1 MFIPRSVTHADRRL
15 RFTVIAA
22 LSILTTTRVLAL
34 NTDTH
39 RLINQ
44 RAAETSRAF
53 DQYLRS
59 KAGFAEGRETK
70 LHGRTIR
77 QWLEE
82 GGVREDDSLRFLR
95 HFHDPLKPWDAAGL
109 DLVID
114 RHDSSVRWMQE
125 RHQGDLDTGGFW
137 SWGDARR
144 LYYQALTEPNANY
157 REMLWADLF
166 RAIGQIMHLV
176 VDASVPEHTRNDPHA
191 LGGITP
197 TSSYEYW
204 VSGQHPSQARE
215 DAFIARFLSAPIG
228 FVPEILQLPVP
239 SGEHIARVPVA
250 RLIDADRYDGSNPGV
265 TANPVDPRAPVSAGL
280 AEIANAN
287 FYSENRFHGAYPSPT
302 DNGLIRVNLDTPAGR
317 VRRYFSRP
325 AGRGLLPANPLRAE
339 CVSETYGTEPPP
351 YPCVDGA
358 VWSQIAAHML
368 PRAVGYA
375 SGVLDYFFRG
385 SLAVTGVEWTPSGI
399 TLSVQNT
406 GTEEMEGIF
415 EVFARHQPGSSV
427 ERRTRLA
434 VLQGGDPVFLGP
446 GEEWAFALS
455 VAQAVAPTAS
465 HVLVFKGRLGLEEDA
480 IVGQVFTVPYVEVRQ
495 TSYDADLVPSCGR
508 QPPSGVPPPYPTGVT
523 PTVRSESMRCEW
535 RVINHRVSGTLETNT
550 WLDPAT
556 GRREPVIDR
565 IEAEWIGGDVQG
577 PAPLVL
583 DGRPVGNAWQREGD
597 EQDPA
602 TFAVDD
608 PVDRGRSYLYL
619 LVTYRNGAWIEAHLP
634 ILTRPVSSHSKTVV
648 LDNRN
653 PSAPQ
658 YLVTSSRGVS
668 GLVAYNW
675 QIDGQMRRPLFEA
688 LSHGGFPVPTD
699 DQAERRFGGSRVFRE
714 GRRVNEESY
723 SDSAIDT
730 FEVFTSGDAAFAR
743 YAGIEPL
750 LSPHPDG
757 PVYVPI
763 ADVRRTYQPMEREFL
778 RLFVTSSPDPF
789 RVRLTAQSD

>member
-1 MFIPRSVTHADRRL
+1 MRFFRRL
-15 RFTVIAA
+15 LLAVSLTVPLSAA
-22 LSILTTTRVLAL
+22 VSAL
-34 NTDTH
+34 EVATH
-39 RLINQ
+39 RLINSQ
-44 RAAETSRAF
+44 AALRSPLFEK
-53 DQYLRS
+53 YLRD
-59 KAGFAEGRETK
+59 ALGFRSS
-70 LHGRTIR
+70 LSTILR
-77 QWLEE
+77 GVGGEDFSIQRWLDE
-82 GGVREDDSLRFLR
+82 GGAREDDWLRFLR
-95 HFHDPLKPWDAAGL
+95 HFHDPLKAWDLAGL

-114 RHDSSVRWMQE
+114 RYDSSVRWMQE
-125 RHQGDLDTGGFW
+125 PSQAGADTGWFR

-144 LYYQALTEPNANY
+144 LYYQALIEPNANT
-157 REMLWADLF
+157 RERLWADLF
-166 RAIGQIMHLV
+166 LTLGQIMHLV
-176 VDASVPEHTRNDPHA
+176 VDASVPEHTRNDPHPF
-191 LGGITP
+191 GGLTS

-204 VSGQHPSQARE
+204 VSGQHPTPELA
-215 DAFIARFLSAPIG
+215 APFVARFLSAPIG
-228 FVPEILQLPVP
+228 FVPEILQWPVP

-302 DNGLIRVNLDTPAGR
+302 DEGLIRVNLDTPVGR

-339 CVSETYGTEPPP
+339 CVSEAYGTEPPP

-358 VWSQIAAHML
+358 VWSQVAAHML

-385 SLAVTGVEWTPSGI
+385 SLAVTGVEWTSSGI

-406 GTEEMEGIF
+406 GTEAMEGIF
-415 EVFARHQPGSSV
+415 ELFARHQPGSSV

-434 VLQGGDPVFLGP
+434 ALEDGAPVLLGP
-446 GEEWAFALS
+446 GEEWTFTLTVPEDVVPAA
-455 VAQAVAPTAS
+455 A
-465 HVLVFKGRLGLEEDA
+465 HVLVFKGRLGLEEEA
-480 IVGQVFTVPYVEVRQ
+480 VVGQVFTVPYVEVRQ
-495 TSYDADLVPSCGR
+495 TSYDAELVPSCVR
-508 QPPSGVPPPYPTGVT
+508 QPPSGVPPPYPTGAT
-523 PTVRSESMRCEW
+523 PTVQSESMRCEW
-535 RVINHRVSGTLETNT
+535 RVVNHRVSGTLETNT

-583 DGRPVGNAWQREGD
+583 DGRSVGSAWQREGD
-597 EQDPA
+597 EQDPT
-602 TFAVDD
+602 TFAIAD

-619 LVTYRNGAWIEAHLP
+619 LVTYRNGAWIEAHLA
-634 ILTRPVSSHSKTVV
+634 ILTRPVSSHSKALV

-653 PSAPQ
+653 LSAPQ
-658 YLVTSSRGVS
+658 YLVTSSRGAS

-675 QIDGQMRRPLFEA
+675 QIDGQMRRPLFEGV
-688 LSHGGFPVPTD
+688 SHGGRPVPTD
-699 DQAERRFGGSRVFRE
+699 EQTERRFGGSRAFLE
-714 GRRVNEESY
+714 GRRVNQESY
-723 SDSAIDT
+723 SDNAIDDFET
-730 FEVFTSGDAAFAR
+730 FASGDAAFAR

-750 LSPHPDG
+750 VSPHPEG

-763 ADVRRTYQPMEREFL
+763 AEVRRTYQPMEREFL
-778 RLFVTSSPDPF
+778 RLFVTGSPAPF
-789 RVRLTAQSD
+789 LVRLTAQSD